1 MAKKKKTKQPQALSD
16 QLRAIIESHELSRYR
31 ICKETGIDAG
41 QLTRFMQGTTGL
53 TMDTLDKLGKVLNLE
68 IRIKGE

>member
-1 MAKKKKTKQPQALSD
+1 MAKKKKRIPLSD
-16 QLRAIIESHELSRYR
+16 QIRRIIESQEISRYR

-53 TMDTLDKLGKVLNLE
+53 TTDTLDRLGDYLDLTITDEKE
-68 IRIKGE
+68 